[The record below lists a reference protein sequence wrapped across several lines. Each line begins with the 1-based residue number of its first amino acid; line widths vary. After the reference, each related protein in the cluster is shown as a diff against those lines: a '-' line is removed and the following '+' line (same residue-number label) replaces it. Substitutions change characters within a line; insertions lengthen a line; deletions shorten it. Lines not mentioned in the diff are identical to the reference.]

1 MSTFFCRHTTLAT
14 RSLMRVFMVGHNE
27 AKGIYFVC
35 LFIFSTSA
43 AAVAFLANTFFMHLL
58 SIILTFPSSSKTEE
72 CDLLPIFSVMTR
84 QLQDPQDINYHYMIH
99 KGGLFAS
106 KSVNVL
112 LEDGKY
118 NFPLQ

>member
-1 MSTFFCRHTTLAT
+1 
-14 RSLMRVFMVGHNE
+14 MRVFMVGHNE

-43 AAVAFLANTFFMHLL
+43 SAVAFLANTFLAF
-58 SIILTFPSSSKTEE
+58 IILTFFHVPVGPKN
-72 CDLLPIFSVMTR
+72 DLLPILSVMTR

>member
-1 MSTFFCRHTTLAT
+1 MKPRVFILSVCLSFQQVHLQLHSKQTLFLAFIIWTFFH
-14 RSLMRVFMVGHNE
+14 VPVGPN
-27 AKGIYFVC
+27 
-35 LFIFSTSA
+35 
-43 AAVAFLANTFFMHLL
+43 N
-58 SIILTFPSSSKTEE
+58 
-72 CDLLPIFSVMTR
+72 DLLPILSVMTR

-106 KSVNVL
+106 KSGNVL

>member
-43 AAVAFLANTFFMHLL
+43 AAVAFLANTFSCIYYF
-58 SIILTFPSSSKTEE
+58 
-72 CDLLPIFSVMTR
+72 DFSMFQWDR
-84 QLQDPQDINYHYMIH
+84 RMIYY
-99 KGGLFAS
+99 LF
-106 KSVNVL
+106 
-112 LEDGKY
+112 
-118 NFPLQ
+118 

>member
-1 MSTFFCRHTTLAT
+1 M
-14 RSLMRVFMVGHNE
+14 GPN
-27 AKGIYFVC
+27 
-35 LFIFSTSA
+35 
-43 AAVAFLANTFFMHLL
+43 N
-58 SIILTFPSSSKTEE
+58 
-72 CDLLPIFSVMTR
+72 DLLPILSVMTR

-106 KSVNVL
+106 KSGNVL